1 MPLPRLPFVCRRA
14 GLVLVAAV
22 LLSQAACRP
31 VRESAPAVP
40 EAPRVSREAP
50 AGYARY
56 TVISGESEVRAL
68 VFRDGPMAR
77 FGHNHVIRSQG
88 LRGDVYLGTTGE
100 EPHLRLVLPAESFA
114 VDDAAARAEEGAEF
128 PGVVPDDAIAG
139 TRRNMLGDGV
149 LDAGNFPE
157 IRLTSRRVTG
167 KAPDYQVTVAVE
179 VKGRTHD
186 VVVPVHV
193 EQAPGQLRATG
204 QLTVTHADLGLTP
217 FSVMGGLLSVRNEIT
232 LRFRIVARPL
242 P

>member
-1 MPLPRLPFVCRRA
+1 
-14 GLVLVAAV
+14 
-22 LLSQAACRP
+22 
-31 VRESAPAVP
+31 
-40 EAPRVSREAP
+40 
-50 AGYARY
+50 
-56 TVISGESEVRAL
+56 
-68 VFRDGPMAR
+68 
-77 FGHNHVIRSQG
+77 
-88 LRGDVYLGTTGE
+88 
-100 EPHLRLVLPAESFA
+100 
-114 VDDAAARAEEGAEF
+114 
-128 PGVVPDDAIAG
+128 IAG

-157 IRLTSRRVTG
+157 IRLTSRRVAG